1 MRVVDLDQRTDEWK
15 QWRKLGVTATDSPVL
30 FGLVPEQN
38 SIELWAEKT
47 GLKEPTDLSD
57 IPAVRWGLEHEDY
70 ARSLWELKHGDIASP
85 LCVESDANPIFRAS
99 LDGYT
104 TNGEV
109 LEIKCPY
116 PDGITIMDVKIRR
129 ENSDA
134 YKRYFIQVQHQLM
147 VSGSLLA
154 HLVFLDE
161 DELIEFEISRD
172 ENVINEIKQK
182 GEEFFKAVLEKRPPR
197 DKTGWLPKS
206 VEEETLWRDA
216 AERYLEAVS
225 LERRYRSQ
233 KEQAK
238 TELLGMI
245 GEFYSYADYAGVLI
259 TKEPSRPSS
268 SVSCSKVLKYLMQ
281 KEIPITEDV
290 FKACVMPKSES
301 RWNVKPSPTETREL
315 VFNDRERLRDSD
327 HTLLSVDLDDF
338 DNSET
343 GAFWF

>member
-116 PDGITIMDVKIRR
+116 PDGITIMVVKIRR

-206 VEEETLWRDA
+206 VEERCGTL
-216 AERYLEAVS
+216 S
-225 LERRYRSQ
+225 
-233 KEQAK
+233 
-238 TELLGMI
+238 
-245 GEFYSYADYAGVLI
+245 
-259 TKEPSRPSS
+259 
-268 SVSCSKVLKYLMQ
+268 
-281 KEIPITEDV
+281 
-290 FKACVMPKSES
+290 
-301 RWNVKPSPTETREL
+301 
-315 VFNDRERLRDSD
+315 
-327 HTLLSVDLDDF
+327 
-338 DNSET
+338 
-343 GAFWF
+343 

>member
-57 IPAVRWGLEHEDY
+57 IPAVRWGVEHEDY

-154 HLVFLDE
+154 HLVFLDG
-161 DELIEFEISRD
+161 DELIEFEIARD

-182 GEEFFKAVLEKRPPR
+182 GEEFFKAVLEKRKP
-197 DKTGWLPKS
+197 
-206 VEEETLWRDA
+206 
-216 AERYLEAVS
+216 
-225 LERRYRSQ
+225 
-233 KEQAK
+233 
-238 TELLGMI
+238 
-245 GEFYSYADYAGVLI
+245 AG
-259 TKEPSRPSS
+259 
-268 SVSCSKVLKYLMQ
+268 CQ
-281 KEIPITEDV
+281 
-290 FKACVMPKSES
+290 
-301 RWNVKPSPTETREL
+301 N
-315 VFNDRERLRDSD
+315 RLRMKLYGG
-327 HTLLSVDLDDF
+327 TLRNVILKQFLLKESTEVRKNKLKR
-338 DNSET
+338 N
-343 GAFWF
+343 FWA

>member
-30 FGLVPEQN
+30 FGLVPEQTPL
-38 SIELWAEKT
+38 SFGQKT

-154 HLVFLDE
+154 HLVLDE

-182 GEEFFKAVLEKRPPR
+182 GEEFFKAVLKRDLQEIKPAGCQNR
-197 DKTGWLPKS
+197 SRKKLYGG
-206 VEEETLWRDA
+206 TLRNVILKQFLLK
-216 AERYLEAVS
+216 EGTEV
-225 LERRYRSQ
+225 RRN
-233 KEQAK
+233 K
-238 TELLGMI
+238 
-245 GEFYSYADYAGVLI
+245 
-259 TKEPSRPSS
+259 
-268 SVSCSKVLKYLMQ
+268 LK
-281 KEIPITEDV
+281 
-290 FKACVMPKSES
+290 
-301 RWNVKPSPTETREL
+301 RN
-315 VFNDRERLRDSD
+315 
-327 HTLLSVDLDDF
+327 
-338 DNSET
+338 
-343 GAFWF
+343 FWE